1 MAQGIGLTDENR
13 LPWLLSLRKLLLN
26 WHNKDKNG
34 VLACSALKDC
44 YRHLLNSRLIYLQ
57 DDKHLDE
64 EDMLETSPIDLNILY
79 VLLNSEPALL
89 EQRLA
94 KRKDHPVVN
103 DNRILTSQF
112 QTLEIPSGR
121 YCANLTID
129 TPGYLSVEKTDV
141 NASSYYF
148 VNMYPLTEK
157 VSIQE
162 IVTAVKKIIIWIN
175 ENDILS

>member
-1 MAQGIGLTDENR
+1 MAQGIALTDENR
-13 LPWLLSLRKLLLN
+13 LPWLLSLRKLLLK
-26 WHNKDKNG
+26 WHNNDKNG

-57 DDKHLDE
+57 DDKYLNE
-64 EDMLETSPIDLNILY
+64 EDKLETSPIDLNILY
-79 VLLNSEPALL
+79 VLLNSESALL
-89 EQRLA
+89 EERLA
-94 KRKDHPVVN
+94 KRTNHPVVN
-103 DNRILTSQF
+103 DNRILKSQF

-141 NASSYYF
+141 NKSSYYF

-162 IVTAVKKIIIWIN
+162 IVTAVRKIVNWIK
-175 ENDILS
+175 ENDILV